1 MAAVVLNDVRQ
12 VIEERVTAELKKA
25 PTIPVVFNNVPYTP
39 TKNTWVQC
47 LVNFGSNTYLTLGGT
62 TGSANMIDGI
72 VVLNIFSE
80 IGLGA
85 GANLEVA
92 SRLRNLFNRVITS
105 GVYFDAANGPDIQ
118 ETSSP
123 QNYFQSQIRIT
134 FETVEEL

>member
-1 MAAVVLNDVRQ
+1 VAAIVLNDVRQ
-12 VIEERVTAELKKA
+12 VIEERVNAELKKA
-25 PTIPVVFNNVPYTP
+25 PVIPVVFNNVPYTA
-39 TKNTWVQC
+39 TKNSWVQC
-47 LVNFGSNTYLTLGGT
+47 LINFGSNSYLTLGGT
-62 TGSANMIDGI
+62 TGSANLIDGI
-72 VVLNIFSE
+72 VVLNVFTE

-85 GANLEVA
+85 GENLEIA
-92 SRLRNLFNRVITS
+92 TRLRNLFNRVIVS

>member
-1 MAAVVLNDVRQ
+1 MAAIVLNDVRQ
-12 VIEERVTAELKKA
+12 VIEERVNAELKKA
-25 PTIPVVFNNVPYTP
+25 PVIPVVFNNVPYTA
-39 TKNTWVQC
+39 TKNSWVQC
-47 LVNFGSNTYLTLGGT
+47 LINFGSNSYLTLGGT
-62 TGSANMIDGI
+62 TGSANLIDGI
-72 VVLNIFSE
+72 VVLNVFTE

-85 GANLEVA
+85 GENLEIA
-92 SRLRNLFNRVITS
+92 TRLRNLFNRVIVS

>member
-1 MAAVVLNDVRQ
+1 VAAIVLNDVRQ
-12 VIEERVTAELKKA
+12 VIEERVNAELKKA
-25 PTIPVVFNNVPYTP
+25 PVIPVVFNNVPYTA
-39 TKNTWVQC
+39 TKNSWVQC
-47 LVNFGSNTYLTLGGT
+47 LINFGSNSYLTLGGT
-62 TGSANMIDGI
+62 TGSANLIDGI
-72 VVLNIFSE
+72 VVLNVFTE

-85 GANLEVA
+85 GENLEIA
-92 SRLRNLFNRVITS
+92 SRLRNLFNRVIVS

>member
-1 MAAVVLNDVRQ
+1 MAAIVLNDVRQ
-12 VIEERVTAELKKA
+12 VIEERVNAELKKA
-25 PTIPVVFNNVPYTP
+25 PVIPVVFNNVPYTA
-39 TKNTWVQC
+39 TKNSWVQC
-47 LVNFGSNTYLTLGGT
+47 LINFGSNSYLTLGGT
-62 TGSANMIDGI
+62 TSSANLVDGI
-72 VVLNIFSE
+72 VVLNVFTE

-85 GANLEVA
+85 GENLEIA
-92 SRLRNLFNRVITS
+92 SRLRNLFNRVIVS

>member
-1 MAAVVLNDVRQ
+1 MAAIVLNALRQ
-12 VIEERVTAELKKA
+12 VIEERVNAELKKA
-25 PTIPVVFNNVPYTP
+25 PVIPVVFNNVPYTP
-39 TKNTWVQC
+39 TKELWVQC

-80 IGLGA
+80 IGMGA

-123 QNYFQSQIRIT
+123 PNYFQSQIRIT
-134 FETVEEL
+134 FETVESL

>member
-1 MAAVVLNDVRQ
+1 MAAIVLNDVRQ
-12 VIEERVTAELKKA
+12 VIEERVNAELKKA
-25 PTIPVVFNNVPYTP
+25 PVIPVVFNNVPYTA
-39 TKNTWVQC
+39 TKNSWVQC
-47 LVNFGSNTYLTLGGT
+47 LINFGSNSYLTLGGT
-62 TGSANMIDGI
+62 TGSANLIDGI
-72 VVLNIFSE
+72 VVLNVFTE

-85 GANLEVA
+85 GENLEIA
-92 SRLRNLFNRVITS
+92 SRLRNLFNRVIVS